1 MTHEQATELE
11 RAITRATI
19 FGIEVV
25 GKGFRRS
32 DHAQIFCTTSH
43 SEPDRWH
50 VVVLAGK
57 RLVCD
62 CKSRSYC
69 THKASVH
76 MFLLT
81 QAARREA
88 FAEEV
93 REAAEEEEK
102 GQARTAK
109 RRDLRVVRAQAPF
122 SLLKH

>member
-1 MTHEQATELE
+1 MTHEQASELE
-11 RAITRATI
+11 RRITRATP

-32 DHAQIFCTTSH
+32 DHAKIYCTTSH

-50 VVVLAGK
+50 VVTLLGK
-57 RLVCD
+57 RLVCG
-62 CKSRSYC
+62 CKAHSYC
-69 THKASVH
+69 MHKASVH

-93 REAAEEEEK
+93 REAAEREESE
-102 GQARTAK
+102 
-109 RRDLRVVRAQAPF
+109 RRERSMPRQRAAF
-122 SLLKH
+122 SMLK